1 MLPLKRNYHRLGKRQ
16 RAVITDMFEN
26 GLTKSQALEKN
37 KVPKWLFRKWQ
48 ANDFFI
54 EQSRERVREATQQSN
69 IVVARIFPQAAKR
82 LAELIISEK
91 DETARKACLDLVTLR
106 KADIEQDAIRQEKEA
121 QNPNKYNLT
130 EEKAAK
136 IWAVL
141 AEKTTPKPAN
151 TQPQNPNFKSGNEL

>member
-1 MLPLKRNYHRLGKRQ
+1 MLQTKRNYNRLGKRQ
-16 RAVITDMFEN
+16 RAVIADMFEN

-48 ANDFFI
+48 ANDFFV

-91 DETARKACLDLVTLR
+91 EETARKACLDLVTLR

-130 EEKAAK
+130 HEKAAK

-141 AEKTTPKPAN
+141 AEKDTPKPTN
-151 TQPQNPNFKSGNEL
+151 TQSQNLNFKSGNEL